1 MIKSAL
7 LLLKIAATEVLRMYS
22 LFIVT
27 EAQAPFAMKSG
38 MKEVILSDTRLVIGR
53 TDIIDIAVI
62 FPLFEVE
69 SGLFSLT
76 GAENCYCVR

>member
-69 SGLFSLT
+69 SIHFQAESL
-76 GAENCYCVR
+76 